1 MKTGTKPIPK
11 KKKPTA
17 RRKTARTTTGKHE
30 GTKESSNNTEKNS
43 QSGTEGDSLF
53 GHGDQIGAT
62 FSKGLDL
69 AEAGLSLGLTLIN
82 RFGTIVQDSV
92 MEKISGVM
100 SAASNA
106 PSDGTATSE
115 QTTAYDNEQAPSSE
129 PSEAMG
135 QQDPAYYIVNRLPLT
150 PGQSVQVSFSIN
162 NDSMDTPKRV
172 KLKAD
177 GFTGATQGHTF
188 SSKRFTV
195 TPGTK
200 TILPM
205 DFEKFVLK
213 GEIPKDISPDVY
225 TGRILVFSD
234 QAIEIPVRLLVTSA
248 T

>member
-1 MKTGTKPIPK
+1 MKTGTKPVSQ
-11 KKKPTA
+11 KKKPTP
-17 RRKTARTTTGKHE
+17 RRRTTRAATGKRE
-30 GTKESSNNTEKNS
+30 GKKESSAKSEKNG
-43 QSGTEGDSLF
+43 QRGTEGESLF

-100 SAASNA
+100 NTT
-106 PSDGTATSE
+106 SDTPPDATSPSE
-115 QTTAYDNEQAPSSE
+115 QTAHEHEQAPSSE

-162 NDSMDTPKRV
+162 NDSMDAPKRV

-177 GFTGATQGHTF
+177 GFTGATQGDTF
-188 SSKRFTV
+188 SSKLFSV

-225 TGRILVFSD
+225 TGRILVLSE

-248 T
+248 I